1 MSDAGDFEDY
11 LKTLGRLT
19 SHVDPT
25 ASTPEAERIV
35 AAVDRLGGLLDTDLT
50 GLAAWVRDNP
60 GEVPVLGLAVGL
72 SQEKLKNALRDRFDT
87 TGWHGLALSLI
98 HI

>member
-1 MSDAGDFEDY
+1 M
-11 LKTLGRLT
+11 GRLT

-25 ASTPEAERIV
+25 ASTPEAERITQ
-35 AAVDRLGGLLDTDLT
+35 ATARLGELLDTDIA

-60 GEVPVLGLAVGL
+60 TDVPVLGLAVGL

-87 TGWHGLALSLI
+87 SGWHGRSRSSW
-98 HI
+98 